1 MDLQGGLNKRDPHSE
16 NAFTLSQKR
25 TPPKKI
31 RKYKGLVFCKNKNK
45 KILRENLPWIEHSNF
60 KLHSFDFTIF
70 FYKMILVF

>member
-1 MDLQGGLNKRDPHSE
+1 MDLQGGLYKRDPHSE

-45 KILRENLPWIEHSNF
+45 KKILRENLP
-60 KLHSFDFTIF
+60 
-70 FYKMILVF
+70 